1 MGNYKNKN
9 DDHQEEK
16 TSIWT
21 RCGASGCKIKP
32 SVSAGGHTLCTYHA
46 FREFDDFDAIT
57 ESINKNIE
65 HYNYI
70 HTLTMWS
77 AEKWNKQWKILL
89 DYSLCPIEEGEHKL
103 PHRYIDRLSNKLR
116 SKIKQDARV

>member
-1 MGNYKNKN
+1 MGNYRRK
-9 DDHQEEK
+9 DDNPEEEK
-16 TSIWT
+16 ASIWN

-46 FREFDDFDAIT
+46 FKEFDDFDAIT
-57 ESINKNIE
+57 AAINKHIE

-70 HTLTMWS
+70 HTLTMWNR
-77 AEKWNKQWKILL
+77 EKWNKQWQILL
-89 DYSLCPIEEGEHKL
+89 NYSFCPLIEGEQEL

-116 SKIKQDARV
+116 SQIREDARV